1 MVRAT
6 AVAAATITGCS
17 EDRDCYHRDDC
28 QLTTATIACCY
39 EDGCQLTTATIACC
53 YEDGCQA
60 TTATSTI
67 ACSSHVATT

>member
-39 EDGCQLTTATIACC
+39 EDGCQT
-53 YEDGCQA
+53 

-67 ACSSHVATT
+67 ACSSYVATATSG